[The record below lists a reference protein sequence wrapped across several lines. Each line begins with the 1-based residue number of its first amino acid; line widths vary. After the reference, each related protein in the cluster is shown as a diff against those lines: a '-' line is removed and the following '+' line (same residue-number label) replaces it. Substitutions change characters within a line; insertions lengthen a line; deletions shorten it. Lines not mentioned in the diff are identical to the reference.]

1 MISRIKTIAR
11 GVAGTIL
18 DLDDTSLPKEQ
29 FELISAYP
37 AKFKFDTSV
46 RELEEL
52 LKIMRKKHLVD
63 SLTVVE
69 KDGSIL
75 ASSNGTSFSEG
86 VKASALLNY
95 INSEMPQSSAIMIK
109 AGSWYMLYPYAGR
122 IYIIRAHSNLTTV
135 EMKILAKE
143 IELFFS
149 NS

>member
-1 MISRIKTIAR
+1 MITKVKILVRGIA
-11 GVAGTIL
+11 GAIL

-29 FELISAYP
+29 FEIISAYP
-37 AKFKFDTSV
+37 GKFKFDTST

-52 LKIMRKKHLVD
+52 LKVLRKKHLVD

-86 VKASALLNY
+86 IKASALLNY
-95 INSEMPQSSAIMIK
+95 INSEMPQSSTIMIK

-122 IYIIRAHSNLTTV
+122 IYIIRAHSHLTTV
-135 EMKILAKE
+135 EMNVLAKE
-143 IELFFS
+143 IEQFFS